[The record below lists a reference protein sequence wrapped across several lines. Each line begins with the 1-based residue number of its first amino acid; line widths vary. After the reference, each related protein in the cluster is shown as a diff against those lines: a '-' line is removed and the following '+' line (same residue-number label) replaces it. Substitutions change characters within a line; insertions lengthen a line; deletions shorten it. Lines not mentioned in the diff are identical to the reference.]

1 MLNLSPG
8 EFSSTLRGW
17 LCGATRVVIA
27 GVGNTLRRD
36 DGLGPE
42 FVKRLTGLYGNIM
55 VLDCG
60 PVPESYV
67 GPIRRFNPSHILIVD
82 AADMGLSPGSFKLVY
97 NPKILGVSI
106 STHSLPI
113 NFFTE
118 YLQSQT
124 SAKIALLIIQPKD
137 TTIGEGLSPE
147 VEDTVNTTSKIVKDR
162 LKLYSGLEPS
172 YV

>member
-1 MLNLSPG
+1 MSPL
-8 EFSSTLRGW
+8 EFISTLSDW

-42 FVKRLTGLYGNIM
+42 FVKRLIGLSGNIM

-60 PVPESYV
+60 SVPESYV
-67 GPIRRFNPSHILIVD
+67 GPIRRFKPSHILIVD
-82 AADMGLSPGSFKLVY
+82 AADMGLPPGSFKLVY
-97 NPKILGVSI
+97 NLKIPGVSI

-118 YLQSQT
+118 YLESQT
-124 SAKIALLIIQPKD
+124 SAKTALLMIQPKD
-137 TTIGEGLSPE
+137 TTLGEGLSTE
-147 VEDTVNTTSKIVKDR
+147 VEDTVNTISKIVRDSLR
-162 LKLYSGLEPS
+162 KLYSG
-172 YV
+172 